1 VLFEGKLRYPEYGS
15 LYPTSVIDK
24 LAEQLGVEPYGS
36 LGDGLQGE
44 VLALEDGRVMK
55 VTESVFDAALALY
68 LQHNPCSVF
77 PDVDAVDQVTVRD
90 KKVYA
95 VVRSDVNEIF
105 EGPENDTQND
115 RKDCLNRYWYFL
127 RHGPEHLL
135 KKAVEDLE
143 GDSELLHRA
152 EQLQKLLVDLNT
164 FNESTSFDV
173 SDINLTNIGVYK
185 DRLVV
190 RDFGMNSIC
199 PDILKSMQ
207 TNKLV
212 GGSTFGT
219 YGSNFPTSF
228 IDEVCMEIGVE
239 AQTSLGNGQQGEAI
253 LLSDGSVVKITPV
266 EREAALALYLQDHY
280 QAQLPKIYDVK
291 RFDFEGKPHF
301 AIHREQIDNFLP
313 DDSSLIETIE
323 MEADLARLWI
333 GLLSGGQS
341 MRYILDFELE
351 GKPDVRVHFNR
362 LADFLEGIREFN
374 DVTGIDVEDFNFSNL
389 GLVDDMIVLRDFGM
403 NYINYNL
410 LQDHQIN
417 FLNGIT
423 QERLMHM

>member
-1 VLFEGKLRYPEYGS
+1 MLFGGKLRYPEYGS

-24 LAEQLGVEPYGS
+24 LAEQIGVEPYAT

-44 VLALEDGRVMK
+44 VFALDDGRVMK
-55 VTESVFDAALALY
+55 VTESVFDAALSFY
-68 LQHNPCSVF
+68 LLNNPCSVF
-77 PDVDAVDQVTVRD
+77 PDIDAVDQVTVRR

-95 VVRSDVNEIF
+95 VVRSDVHDIF
-105 EGPENDTQND
+105 EGPDDDTQND

-127 RHGPEHLL
+127 RHGPEHFL
-135 KKAVEDLE
+135 KKTTEDLE
-143 GDSELLHRA
+143 GDLELRHRG
-152 EQLQKLLVDLNT
+152 EQLKKLLIDLNA
-164 FNESTSFDV
+164 FNDATGFDV

-207 TNKLV
+207 TNKLEA
-212 GGSTFGT
+212 GSTFGI
-219 YGSNFPTSF
+219 YGSSFPTAF
-228 IDEVCMEIGVE
+228 IDEICLELGVE

-280 QAQLPKIYDVK
+280 QAQLPKVYDVK
-291 RFDFEGKPHF
+291 RFEFEGKPHF
-301 AIHREQIDNFLP
+301 AIHREQIDNFIP

-323 MEADLARLWI
+323 LEADLARLWI
-333 GLLSGGQS
+333 SLLSGGQS

-374 DVTGIDVEDFNFSNL
+374 ATTRIDVEDFNFSNL

-410 LQDHQIN
+410 LEDQQID
-417 FLNGIT
+417 LLKGIT
-423 QERLMHM
+423 QERVMGM

>member
-1 VLFEGKLRYPEYGS
+1 MLFEEKLRYPAYGS

-24 LAEQLGVEPYGS
+24 LAEQIGVEPYAA

-55 VTESVFDAALALY
+55 VTESAFDAALSLY
-68 LQHNPCSVF
+68 LLNNPCSVF
-77 PDVDAVDQVTVRD
+77 PHVDAVDQVAVRG

-95 VVRSDVNEIF
+95 VVRSDVHDIF
-105 EGPENDTQND
+105 EGPEDETQID
-115 RKDCLNRYWYFL
+115 RKDCLYRYWYFL

-135 KKAVEDLE
+135 KKAVQDLE
-143 GDSELLHRA
+143 GDLELLHRA
-152 EQLQKLLVDLNT
+152 EQLQNLLIDLNA
-164 FNESTSFDV
+164 FNDATGFDV
-173 SDINLTNIGVYK
+173 SDVNLNNIGVYK

-199 PDILKSMQ
+199 PDILKSMP
-207 TNKLV
+207 TNRLEA
-212 GGSTFGT
+212 GSTFGT
-219 YGSNFPTSF
+219 YGSSFPTTF
-228 IDEVCMEIGVE
+228 IDEICAELGVG
-239 AQTSLGNGQQGEAI
+239 ALTSLGNGHQGEAI
-253 LLSDGSVVKITPV
+253 LLNDGSVVKITPV

-280 QAQLPKIYDVK
+280 QAQLPKVYDVK
-291 RFDFEGKPHF
+291 RFEFEGKPHF
-301 AIHREQIDNFLP
+301 AIHREQIDNFIP

-323 MEADLARLWI
+323 LEADLARLWI
-333 GLLSGGQS
+333 SLLSGGQS

-374 DVTGIDVEDFNFSNL
+374 AATSIDVEDFNFSNL

-403 NYINYNL
+403 NFINYNL
-410 LQDHQIN
+410 LEEHHIN
-417 FLNGIT
+417 LLNGIGHD
-423 QERLMHM
+423 QVMSM

>member
-1 VLFEGKLRYPEYGS
+1 
-15 LYPTSVIDK
+15 
-24 LAEQLGVEPYGS
+24 
-36 LGDGLQGE
+36 
-44 VLALEDGRVMK
+44 
-55 VTESVFDAALALY
+55 
-68 LQHNPCSVF
+68 
-77 PDVDAVDQVTVRD
+77 
-90 KKVYA
+90 
-95 VVRSDVNEIF
+95 
-105 EGPENDTQND
+105 
-115 RKDCLNRYWYFL
+115 
-127 RHGPEHLL
+127 
-135 KKAVEDLE
+135 
-143 GDSELLHRA
+143 
-152 EQLQKLLVDLNT
+152 
-164 FNESTSFDV
+164 
-173 SDINLTNIGVYK
+173 
-185 DRLVV
+185 
-190 RDFGMNSIC
+190 
-199 PDILKSMQ
+199 
-207 TNKLV
+207 
-212 GGSTFGT
+212 
-219 YGSNFPTSF
+219 
-228 IDEVCMEIGVE
+228 
-239 AQTSLGNGQQGEAI
+239 
-253 LLSDGSVVKITPV
+253 
-266 EREAALALYLQDHY
+266 
-280 QAQLPKIYDVK
+280 VK

>member
-212 GGSTFGT
+212 GGSTF
-219 YGSNFPTSF
+219 F
-228 IDEVCMEIGVE
+228 
-239 AQTSLGNGQQGEAI
+239 
-253 LLSDGSVVKITPV
+253 
-266 EREAALALYLQDHY
+266 
-280 QAQLPKIYDVK
+280 
-291 RFDFEGKPHF
+291 
-301 AIHREQIDNFLP
+301 HR
-313 DDSSLIETIE
+313 
-323 MEADLARLWI
+323 
-333 GLLSGGQS
+333 
-341 MRYILDFELE
+341 
-351 GKPDVRVHFNR
+351 
-362 LADFLEGIREFN
+362 
-374 DVTGIDVEDFNFSNL
+374 
-389 GLVDDMIVLRDFGM
+389 
-403 NYINYNL
+403 
-410 LQDHQIN
+410 
-417 FLNGIT
+417 
-423 QERLMHM
+423 

>member
-1 VLFEGKLRYPEYGS
+1 MLFGDKLRYPEYGS

-24 LAEQLGVEPYGS
+24 LAEQIGVEPYAT

-44 VLALEDGRVMK
+44 VFALDDGRVMK
-55 VTESVFDAALALY
+55 VTESVFDAALSFY
-68 LQHNPCSVF
+68 LLNNPCSVF
-77 PDVDAVDQVTVRD
+77 PDIDAVDQVTVRR

-95 VVRSDVNEIF
+95 VVRSDVHDIF
-105 EGPENDTQND
+105 EGPDDDTQND

-127 RHGPEHLL
+127 RHGPEHFL
-135 KKAVEDLE
+135 KKTTEDLE
-143 GDSELLHRA
+143 GDLELRHRG
-152 EQLQKLLVDLNT
+152 EQLKKLLIDLNA
-164 FNESTSFDV
+164 FNDATGFDV
-173 SDINLTNIGVYK
+173 SDINLTKIGVYK

-207 TNKLV
+207 TNKLEA
-212 GGSTFGT
+212 GSTFGT
-219 YGSNFPTSF
+219 YGSSFPTAF
-228 IDEVCMEIGVE
+228 IDEICLELGVE

-280 QAQLPKIYDVK
+280 QAQLPKVYDVK
-291 RFDFEGKPHF
+291 RFEFEGKPHF
-301 AIHREQIDNFLP
+301 AIHREQIDNFIP

-323 MEADLARLWI
+323 LEADLARLWI
-333 GLLSGGQS
+333 SLLSGGQS

-374 DVTGIDVEDFNFSNL
+374 AATRIDVEDFNFSNL
-389 GLVDDMIVLRDFGM
+389 GVVDDMIVLRDFGM

-410 LQDHQIN
+410 LADHQID
-417 FLNGIT
+417 LLKGIT
-423 QERLMHM
+423 QERVMGM

>member
-1 VLFEGKLRYPEYGS
+1 
-15 LYPTSVIDK
+15 
-24 LAEQLGVEPYGS
+24 
-36 LGDGLQGE
+36 
-44 VLALEDGRVMK
+44 
-55 VTESVFDAALALY
+55 
-68 LQHNPCSVF
+68 
-77 PDVDAVDQVTVRD
+77 
-90 KKVYA
+90 
-95 VVRSDVNEIF
+95 
-105 EGPENDTQND
+105 
-115 RKDCLNRYWYFL
+115 
-127 RHGPEHLL
+127 
-135 KKAVEDLE
+135 
-143 GDSELLHRA
+143 
-152 EQLQKLLVDLNT
+152 
-164 FNESTSFDV
+164 
-173 SDINLTNIGVYK
+173 
-185 DRLVV
+185 
-190 RDFGMNSIC
+190 
-199 PDILKSMQ
+199 
-207 TNKLV
+207 
-212 GGSTFGT
+212 
-219 YGSNFPTSF
+219 
-228 IDEVCMEIGVE
+228 MEIGVE

>member
-1 VLFEGKLRYPEYGS
+1 
-15 LYPTSVIDK
+15 
-24 LAEQLGVEPYGS
+24 
-36 LGDGLQGE
+36 
-44 VLALEDGRVMK
+44 
-55 VTESVFDAALALY
+55 
-68 LQHNPCSVF
+68 
-77 PDVDAVDQVTVRD
+77 
-90 KKVYA
+90 
-95 VVRSDVNEIF
+95 VNEIF